1 MSFFLLPNQE
11 RSPNVPAVNV
21 HLALADRVLEAWRK
35 GVAPAPFDVADP
47 RTVNAFY
54 NGAFG
59 PDLGYFPGGERV
71 LSELSHGVAPGALCR
86 RLLAGARTEA
96 ERAFAHGWATHVLG
110 DQLIHPLVG
119 LGVGEVLTG
128 RRDLFV
134 SGKADQVTH
143 IRVEIGLDAFFALR
157 NPSFRERR
165 LTPVFDTSSIAYLED
180 AYRST
185 YGLSVSRTILLRC
198 HEGVSDVARIA
209 LPVIAAIG
217 TGVFHRSLRRRARRV
232 LSGAAEALRRRWG
245 REPLSLATM
254 TPFRPRPWLLRR
266 VRAIETSFGE
276 RFLDLAEGDY
286 AALPDRDMESGA
298 PAYPSP
304 PAEFLEGVSGPR
316 AVVRDPLFPAVAPAA
331 GVWTPGLRP
340 LGVEG

>member
-1 MSFFLLPNQE
+1 M
-11 RSPNVPAVNV
+11 PAVNV
-21 HLALADRVLEAWRK
+21 HMALADRVLEAWRT
-35 GVAPAPFDVADP
+35 GQGPARFDVGDP
-47 RTVNAFY
+47 RLLNAFY

-71 LSELSHGVAPGALCR
+71 LSELSHGVAPAALCR
-86 RLLAGARTEA
+86 RLLAGAATES

-165 LTPVFDTSSIAYLED
+165 LTPVFDTSSIGYLRD
-180 AYRST
+180 AYRGA
-185 YGLSVSRTILLRC
+185 YGLSVSRAVLLRC
-198 HEGVSDVARIA
+198 HQGVSDVARIA

-217 TGVFHRSLRRRARRV
+217 TGVFHGSLRRRTRRCLAGV
-232 LSGAAEALRRRWG
+232 AEQLRRRWG

-254 TPFRPRPWLLRR
+254 TPLRPSAWLLRK
-266 VRAIETSFGE
+266 VRGIEASFGE
-276 RFLDLAEGDY
+276 RFLELAERDY
-286 AALPDRDMESGA
+286 AALPNRDMESGA

-304 PAEFLEGVSGPR
+304 PADFLETESGR
-316 AVVRDPLFPAVAPAA
+316 AAVIRGPLVPAVAP
-331 GVWTPGLRP
+331 V
-340 LGVEG
+340 